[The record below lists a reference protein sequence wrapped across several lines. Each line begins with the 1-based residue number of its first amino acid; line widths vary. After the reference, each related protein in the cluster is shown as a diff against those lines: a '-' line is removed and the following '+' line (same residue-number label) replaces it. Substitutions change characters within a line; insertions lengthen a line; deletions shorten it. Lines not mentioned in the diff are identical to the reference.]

1 MFVKGNPD
9 REKTTLPLRKMRF
22 STIRINVSSIH
33 KRSSYSKENFWIGT
47 TTLIFSNKDLNDI
60 MKKIVK
66 SLKGASFLIKCVS
79 EKVEKEIKKQKKLF

>member
-1 MFVKGNPD
+1 
-9 REKTTLPLRKMRF
+9 MRF
-22 STIRINVSSIH
+22 STIRINVSSIR

-66 SLKGASFLIKCVS
+66 SVKGTSFLIKCVS
-79 EKVEKEIKKQKKLF
+79 KKVENEIKKLKKVF